1 METTHVKILGLPSL
15 KKEVGAV
22 CYEKPFI
29 HNWLVNFASFEF
41 KANVFILVVTK
52 WKENNYKKKAQ
63 IW

>member
-52 WKENNYKKKAQ
+52 
-63 IW
+63 